1 VWQRDA
7 SRWALCNETGGQ
19 FITAMARIIG
29 DPIGTSFGASIWIFR
44 SAPVRATKSS
54 GVFTTADESQAFHAL
69 GGGEAPNAGEGASW
83 CHLGAVL
90 KGG

>member
-54 GVFTTADESQAFHAL
+54 GVFTTADESQAFHAW
-69 GGGEAPNAGEGASW
+69 AGAKLRTPGRG
-83 CHLGAVL
+83 HLGATWVPF
-90 KGG
+90 